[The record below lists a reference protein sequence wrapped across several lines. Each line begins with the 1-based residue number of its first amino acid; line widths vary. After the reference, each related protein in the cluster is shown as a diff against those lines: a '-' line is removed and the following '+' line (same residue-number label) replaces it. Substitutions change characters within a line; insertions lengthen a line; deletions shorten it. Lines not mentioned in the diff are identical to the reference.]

1 MANKDNT
8 KEKDKK
14 KWYFSNNE
22 ENAVVKYLSTEDTIE
37 RERIFNEKLLPAFN
51 KMAESIIRRYKLYTP
66 DETFEEIF
74 DDAMSFLMTK
84 LDKFNPSMGYKAYS
98 YCGTIIKNYL
108 IYRSNQY
115 IKNQKRFMSYD
126 SFSYD
131 EMNGLSN
138 TMKYSYNTGKIDI
151 SFFNELMKKTA
162 KDIQKTID
170 NKDDNK
176 LNEKQVRV
184 GKALVDLL
192 TNWEDLF
199 TNMGSD
205 KFNKSSILLYLKES
219 TNMTTKEI
227 RDNMKIFKNQYYLI
241 KNDMIS

>member
-1 MANKDNT
+1 
-8 KEKDKK
+8 
-14 KWYFSNNE
+14 
-22 ENAVVKYLSTEDTIE
+22 
-37 RERIFNEKLLPAFN
+37 
-51 KMAESIIRRYKLYTP
+51 
-66 DETFEEIF
+66 
-74 DDAMSFLMTK
+74 
-84 LDKFNPSMGYKAYS
+84 
-98 YCGTIIKNYL
+98 
-108 IYRSNQY
+108 
-115 IKNQKRFMSYD
+115 MSYD